1 MNKQDAKEM
10 VMRLMR
16 DCGLAPR
23 CPAMCSI
30 MREVSAVVDEHSNR
44 GIDAEFIIGMRGLD
58 PYTALRIVL
67 RAEVYHPNRYFGGET
82 KARTFIASKSTG
94 LFNEARM
101 RKAIAEMAKEVR
113 QSHDKRARS
122 ITMDKQRQEAC
133 KTTARGLQKHG
144 IDTAGERLEVKV
156 PTRFGNVTVK
166 VVAPTSITIS
176 LPAQRTISNVTELLE
191 RLR

>member
-23 CPAMCSI
+23 STGLG
-30 MREVSAVVDEHSNR
+30 MREVSATVDTRNDR
-44 GIDAEFIIGMRGLD
+44 RIDAEIVRGTRGITSD
-58 PYTALRIVL
+58 FVQRVVL

-101 RKAIAEMAKEVR
+101 RKAIAEMAKEVK
-113 QSHDKRARS
+113 QSGDKRARS
-122 ITMDKQRQEAC
+122 LTMDKQRQDAC

-144 IDTAGERLEVKV
+144 INTAGERLEVRV
-156 PTRFGNVTVK
+156 PTRFGNLTVQVTGPHSIK
-166 VVAPTSITIS
+166 VS
-176 LPAQRTISNVTELLE
+176 LPVQRTISNVAELLE